1 MRHDHGERWG
11 PRDLIRRV
19 QNAFDVAGRA
29 VDAAVRYRLQSDS
42 HTGADANLKVDEA
55 LVDVRPLVM
64 TKVVAEAA
72 MLLRC
77 AAPLRHVDG
86 QMSSI
91 IDDLAQ
97 RIIAPARG
105 RRLLTLLCLEPTLA
119 LDHAAAHIHL
129 SDLGF
134 RDPAVDRMLLE
145 IFQGEVIGG
154 PERLPMQEL
163 EQQWLR
169 GVWPGDKADVSDNP
183 DLSALLARTCI
194 GRPIDILGCR
204 TQDLYAFTHVLLYAS
219 DMGRQSNQ
227 WPRPLEE
234 IAHDA
239 DAALA
244 AAIDANNF
252 DLAAELIWT
261 WPMLRLP
268 WSPAATFSFGVLA
281 AMQDECGFLPGPD
294 YSSHDRERLPE
305 DLRDEYVLR
314 TSYHATVVMG
324 FACAMALSSSHVPPV
339 TVCPVAGSEGRI
351 EQIQCLLRDES
362 REPRW
367 RSVFSQLD
375 ANRRGALD
383 EFLLTM
389 ALRRAR
395 ASRDLELL
403 REGLAI
409 GLRCDMV
416 DGLTA
421 RHALALL
428 RRATMLGHMSA
439 EDLEIAS
446 TSSD

>member
-55 LVDVRPLVM
+55 LGDVRPLVM

-154 PERLPMQEL
+154 PERYRCRNWSSNGSEESGQEIKPTY
-163 EQQWLR
+163 R
-169 GVWPGDKADVSDNP
+169 TTPTYRPPGTDMY
-183 DLSALLARTCI
+183 
-194 GRPIDILGCR
+194 RPPYRYSRMPNAGSVC
-204 TQDLYAFTHVLLYAS
+204 LYA
-219 DMGRQSNQ
+219 
-227 WPRPLEE
+227 
-234 IAHDA
+234 
-239 DAALA
+239 
-244 AAIDANNF
+244 
-252 DLAAELIWT
+252 
-261 WPMLRLP
+261 RL
-268 WSPAATFSFGVLA
+268 
-281 AMQDECGFLPGPD
+281 
-294 YSSHDRERLPE
+294 
-305 DLRDEYVLR
+305 
-314 TSYHATVVMG
+314 
-324 FACAMALSSSHVPPV
+324 
-339 TVCPVAGSEGRI
+339 
-351 EQIQCLLRDES
+351 
-362 REPRW
+362 
-367 RSVFSQLD
+367 
-375 ANRRGALD
+375 
-383 EFLLTM
+383 
-389 ALRRAR
+389 ALRQ
-395 ASRDLELL
+395 
-403 REGLAI
+403 
-409 GLRCDMV
+409 
-416 DGLTA
+416 
-421 RHALALL
+421 
-428 RRATMLGHMSA
+428 
-439 EDLEIAS
+439 
-446 TSSD
+446 